1 MLWCFSVMLWC
12 FSVMLW
18 CFSVM
23 LWCFCKFGCILWI
36 KFKKISESFSASDF
50 IWQWRHLC
58 SVIVFNGFSN
68 DLFIYLFIYLFGLTV
83 LPWANGRCLVWDF
96 TCPDT
101 LAASHLNRAVV
112 NPGSVANDAEDRKS
126 AKYLTLAPL
135 YKFKPIAVET
145 LGALGESATDF
156 FQILGQRISV
166 ATGEPQSSQFL
177 FQRLSVA
184 IQRGN
189 AACVVGTVPG
199 SRGLDDIFYI

>member
-1 MLWCFSVMLWC
+1 M
-12 FSVMLW
+12 
-18 CFSVM
+18 
-23 LWCFCKFGCILWI
+23 
-36 KFKKISESFSASDF
+36 
-50 IWQWRHLC
+50 
-58 SVIVFNGFSN
+58 
-68 DLFIYLFIYLFGLTV
+68 

-112 NPGSVANDAEDRKS
+112 SPGSVANDAEDRKT

-135 YKFKPIAVET
+135 YNFKPIAVET
-145 LGALGESATDF
+145 LGALGDCATEF
-156 FQILGQRISV
+156 FQNLGQRISV

-199 SRGLDDIFYI
+199 SRGLEDIFYI